1 MIKELFLY
9 MKHHKHEEFIPDN
22 DTEIKVECDDGN
34 DQPNGAAP
42 ADSHAE
48 NGTQS
53 EAPNTEDAVVAE
65 EKESEVDKLKR
76 ELEEMRNKFLY
87 LQADYQNYRKRTAKD
102 IADARVYGAAG
113 VLEPF
118 LTVYDFLNMAKAA
131 AEKSDNIE
139 SIRQGLNMILG
150 EYVKALDENGVK
162 KITTVGSK
170 FNPELHEAVA
180 NEPSDTVP
188 EGEILREWSGGY
200 QYGSRLLRPARVVV
214 SAGPATVSE
223 EEEDAADKE

>member
-1 MIKELFLY
+1 
-9 MKHHKHEEFIPDN
+9 MKHHKHDESTAPDN
-22 DTEIKVECDDGN
+22 DVEIHVECSDGETPHEEN
-34 DQPNGAAP
+34 AALS
-42 ADSHAE
+42 DSHAG
-48 NGTQS
+48 NAPGS
-53 EAPNTEDAVVAE
+53 EAPAAGDAAVTE

-214 SAGPATVSE
+214 SAGPAPAPE
-223 EEEDAADKE
+223 GENAADKE